1 MAEVLISEKL
11 TIESI
16 TNELFVSREEI
27 KELKK
32 QIHYYKS
39 NDYIKDILPNI
50 LSYDILIQNP
60 LFKSLSDTNSALVN
74 NIKELQLKMDDLT
87 SRYNEILKWKDNH
100 KCIFNPDDADQI
112 LYDKIYNEV
121 KDDIINE
128 INVKDSQDYINLKT
142 INDNNNIR
150 ISELENTIKF
160 DKQAIIDEVTLKL
173 ETNFSLEKEQIKQEH
188 NNIINSIKK
197 EYQKTIEDLKL
208 EINSN
213 SKNKK
218 TKKDK
223 NLESIDNKFGIFTF
237 DVIDNEWKK
246 YISCFTYKDILRMVK
261 LDKFIND
268 DKKVNKED
276 YKEVYEW
283 LNIYEL
289 DENKIKLNYNIKR
302 KINRCNIIHNKYKDK
317 LKYVKFNINILSYM
331 KNKDFDN
338 FLKFLDEKINQIN
351 FDNMNIKE
359 EIKYEC
365 KNELCS
371 EYVII
376 KDTYCDDCIP
386 FVKKCSDCNKEF
398 VEDTILTKCFECRD
412 IDED

>member
-1 MAEVLISEKL
+1 M
-11 TIESI
+11 
-16 TNELFVSREEI
+16 
-27 KELKK
+27 
-32 QIHYYKS
+32 
-39 NDYIKDILPNI
+39 
-50 LSYDILIQNP
+50 
-60 LFKSLSDTNSALVN
+60 
-74 NIKELQLKMDDLT
+74 
-87 SRYNEILKWKDNH
+87 
-100 KCIFNPDDADQI
+100 
-112 LYDKIYNEV
+112 
-121 KDDIINE
+121 
-128 INVKDSQDYINLKT
+128 
-142 INDNNNIR
+142 
-150 ISELENTIKF
+150 
-160 DKQAIIDEVTLKL
+160 KL

-218 TKKDK
+218 NKKDK

-237 DVIDNEWKK
+237 DVIDNEWQK
-246 YISCFTYKDILRMVK
+246 YISCFTYKVILRMVK

-338 FLKFLDEKINQIN
+338 FLKILDEKINQIN